1 MKHTSQTE
9 FLAAP
14 QYSIW
19 WVPNEPL
26 RGELQQ
32 VIDRLSKEFE
42 AEQYGARTFVPHITV
57 VPEVVPGV
65 HLEGDVG
72 DVVAALGQM
81 VEALD
86 KPVPLQLI
94 EIERGETFF
103 QCVYAKAQIHEL
115 MLSTVNQAREIF
127 RPDLFENKATFMPHF
142 SLLYGDY
149 PVTVRDQAVS
159 RAKDLLRLPLAFEG
173 TSLSLWTSG
182 IPAQDWKM
190 VAEFEIG
197 A

>member
-1 MKHTSQTE
+1 MKQTPQAE

-26 RGELQQ
+26 RAELQQ
-32 VIDRLSKEFE
+32 VIDMLSKEFKP
-42 AEQYGARTFVPHITV
+42 EQYKARTFVPHITV
-57 VPEVVPGV
+57 VPDVVPGV

-72 DVVAALGQM
+72 DVVAALDRWVSTLKKQ
-81 VEALD
+81 
-86 KPVPLQLI
+86 VPLRLI
-94 EIERGETFF
+94 EIERGESFF
-103 QCVYAKAQIHEL
+103 QCVYAKAEVHEL

-127 RPDLFENKATFMPHF
+127 RPDLFENKAAFMPHL

-149 PVTVRDQAVS
+149 PGTVRDQAVS
-159 RAKDLLRLPLAFEG
+159 RAKDLLHLPLAFEG
-173 TSLSLWTSG
+173 SSLSLWTSG
-182 IPAQDWKM
+182 IPAQEWKM

>member
-1 MKHTSQTE
+1 MKHAPEAE
-9 FLAAP
+9 FLTAP

-32 VIDRLSKEFE
+32 VIDRLGKEFK
-42 AEQYGARTFVPHITV
+42 AEQYEAQTFVPHMTV
-57 VPEVVPGV
+57 VPDVVPGV
-65 HLEGDVG
+65 HLDGNVG
-72 DVVAALGQM
+72 DVVAALERWVSTLKKQ
-81 VEALD
+81 
-86 KPVPLQLI
+86 VPLRLI
-94 EIERGETFF
+94 EIERGKSFF
-103 QCVYAKAQIHEL
+103 QCVYAKAEVHEL

-127 RPDLFENKATFMPHF
+127 RPDLFENEAAFMPHF

-182 IPAQDWKM
+182 IPAQEWKM
-190 VAEFEIG
+190 VAEFKIR